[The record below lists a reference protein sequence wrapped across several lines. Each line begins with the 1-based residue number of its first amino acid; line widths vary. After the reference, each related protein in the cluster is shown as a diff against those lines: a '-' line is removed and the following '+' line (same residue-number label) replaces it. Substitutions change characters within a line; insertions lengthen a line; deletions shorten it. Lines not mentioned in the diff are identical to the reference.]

1 MDSEKTQ
8 ESHVIRCSKM
18 HKYLVTSLIDRGP
31 FSTIRACF
39 TNGSRKQYVMKIIQK
54 HKLNRSAVGRTIL
67 FNEKCLLPLLNHP
80 HVLKVKEVV
89 ESPRQLFVVTH
100 MCKHGDLMDYLD
112 SHTLTQARAV
122 AIMDQ
127 VLSGVEYLHSRG
139 ICHRDVK
146 LENVFV
152 DESENVRLADLGF
165 ASIVFGGQVSGQRGS
180 MAYVAPE
187 VLTSRRFDGSKADVF
202 SCGVMFYILLTG
214 LMPFD
219 EDQERKDPAFEL
231 VKDADA
237 RNLVARMMANDP
249 GERPTVRQCRES
261 AIFAGVDQR
270 SKVKRMKL
278 PSSYDDT
285 QIISQISQMMEIPI
299 CQIHERLREQ
309 EMNQEKLFYSLMLEK
324 NGVLRRKGDHL
335 MQLSE
340 CRSMPAVCYEERRL
354 RTFCGTSVQV
364 LQAMKEFLKPMNGC
378 ITANA
383 SHKPKR
389 IVVNRQDDDDIIEFE
404 LSDACETGVAT
415 MEIRRSSSDDL
426 TEALV
431 EFITSQIVAARSESI
446 GLREL
451 RV

>member
-1 MDSEKTQ
+1 M
-8 ESHVIRCSKM
+8 IRCSKM
-18 HKYLVTSLIDRGP
+18 HKYLVTSLIERGP

-54 HKLNRSAVGRTIL
+54 HKLNRSKVGRMIL

-80 HVLKVKEVV
+80 HVLRVKEVV

-100 MCKHGDLMDYLD
+100 MCKHGDLLDYLD

-152 DESENVRLADLGF
+152 DDSENVKLADLGF
-165 ASIVFGGQVSGQRGS
+165 ASIVFDGQVSEQRGS

-187 VLTSRRFDGSKADVF
+187 VLTSRCFDGYKADVF
-202 SCGVMFYILLTG
+202 SCGVMLYILLTG

-219 EDQERKDPAFEL
+219 EDEERKDPAFEL
-231 VKDADA
+231 IKDEAA
-237 RNLVARMMANDP
+237 RNLVARMMAKDP
-249 GERPTVRQCRES
+249 DERPTVRECRES
-261 AIFAGVDQR
+261 VIFAGVEQR
-270 SKVKRMKL
+270 NRVKRMKL

-299 CQIHERLREQ
+299 CEIQERLQEQ
-309 EMNQEKLFYSLMLEK
+309 KMNEEKLFYSLMLEK

-340 CRSMPAVCYEERRL
+340 CQSMPAVRYEARRL

-389 IVVNRQDDDDIIEFE
+389 IVVNRQDEDDIIEFE
-404 LSDACETGVAT
+404 LSDACDGGVAT
-415 MEIRRSSSDDL
+415 MEIRSSSSDDL

-431 EFITSQIVAARSESI
+431 EFIRSQIVAARSESI

-451 RV
+451 HV